1 MTRPTSRTQ
10 LSLAAVEM
18 TRPPSLIRF
27 LIENVFVGA
36 TIGVAVA
43 AIFLLTDVF
52 GVLGLLREQ
61 TDPILPAF
69 AFVSGGA
76 MIFSVLALALG
87 LGCAARAC
95 MGWRSMAKIGSL
107 LLGTLLL
114 LCSNLGARAESVV
127 GTVSRMQNQAQVGT
141 EAAVVGT
148 PVHMNDRLRTGP
160 NARLQVT
167 FHDSSSLTLGENA
180 NVVVDRFVFNP
191 QKSSAEVALKASAG
205 ALRFA
210 GGKIEQMH
218 KKSVVVNT
226 PVAALAVRGTHFWAG
241 PIDGQYGVLLLNGKL
256 GVSNR
261 AGAVTLASPGMG
273 TDIPLRRVRK
283 AHL

>member
-1 MTRPTSRTQ
+1 MSKKNPA
-10 LSLAAVEM
+10 LACGRCNDPAAFAY
-18 TRPPSLIRF
+18 S
-27 LIENVFVGA
+27 VFNRERICRRRNRWCCSGD
-36 TIGVAVA
+36 
-43 AIFLLTDVF
+43 FLLTDVF
-52 GVLGLLREQ
+52 GVLALLREQ
-61 TDPILPAF
+61 SDPIPPAF

-87 LGCAARAC
+87 LGCAARTC

-127 GTVSRMQNQAQVGT
+127 GTVSRVQNQAQVGT

-180 NVVVDRFVFNP
+180 NVVVDRFVFSP

-210 GGKIEQMH
+210 GAQDRTDAQ
-218 KKSVVVNT
+218 KKHSVNT